1 MQPLTITSYNI
12 HKGMS
17 PLNRLLQLEAMGKAL
32 AGVTPDIL
40 CLQEVQGRNLRRLVA
55 YNEYPE
61 QSQHE
66 WFGEYLALKSN
77 YGKNAEYSYG
87 HHGNAVLSR
96 YPLDPKHNV
105 NITVN
110 HLEKRGVLHC
120 EIYPK
125 DWDSKVVVLNLSLI
139 HI

>member
-66 WFGEYLALKSN
+66 WFG
-77 YGKNAEYSYG
+77 
-87 HHGNAVLSR
+87 
-96 YPLDPKHNV
+96 
-105 NITVN
+105 NIW
-110 HLEKRGVLHC
+110 H
-120 EIYPK
+120 
-125 DWDSKVVVLNLSLI
+125 
-139 HI
+139 